1 MTETIRLY
9 KEKVKAV
16 GYINTALNED
26 AQVPA
31 LYILLI

>member
-16 GYINTALNED
+16 GYIHSALNED
-26 AQVPA
+26 APVPA
-31 LYILLI
+31 HLVT

>member
-1 MTETIRLY
+1 MTETIRLH

-26 AQVPA
+26 AQVPVR
-31 LYILLI
+31 YTSVI